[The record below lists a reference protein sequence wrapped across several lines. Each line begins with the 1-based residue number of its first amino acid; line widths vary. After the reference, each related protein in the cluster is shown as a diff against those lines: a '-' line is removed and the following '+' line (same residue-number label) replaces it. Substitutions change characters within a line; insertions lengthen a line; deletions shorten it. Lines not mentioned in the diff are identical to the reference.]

1 LAVVAV
7 VIEVLLANRAR
18 RAAAL
23 ALLAAL
29 GAIAIGGHANS
40 ASPRALALTS
50 DWAHLLAATVWVGG
64 IAQITVTWLPGVRA
78 LTTAAP
84 PSSPSWRTRPATAVV
99 CSQTRSREISSR
111 MRMQGSCCF
120 PMNLAAYKSQVQGLR
135 AYAGVPQIPRDPYDV
150 PVSLVKRLLADDRAI
165 RLGPARAQIYS
176 HAMHMS
182 RLKGPCCCHC
192 WRWYAFRGLGK
203 YLIADL
209 RWRQRGS
216 RP

>member
-1 LAVVAV
+1 VVAGGPGSDDGSTAKFAF
-7 VIEVLLANRAR
+7 LAHQTSNSCG
-18 RAAAL
+18 L
-23 ALLAAL
+23 QPN
-29 GAIAIGGHANS
+29 AIA
-40 ASPRALALTS
+40 
-50 DWAHLLAATVWVGG
+50 
-64 IAQITVTWLPGVRA
+64 
-78 LTTAAP
+78 
-84 PSSPSWRTRPATAVV
+84 
-99 CSQTRSREISSR
+99 EISSR

-120 PMNLAAYKSQVQGLR
+120 PMDLAAYKSQVQGLR

-165 RLGPARAQIYS
+165 RLGPAQAQIYS